1 MNPAPLAL
9 ELIRLALELAV
20 LAGVLAVL
28 TRAWPSMPAG
38 ARAAGWWLLCLR
50 AVAGLAPIPRFPV
63 PLGGRALDVVHVV
76 ERPIRSLAG
85 SPPAGSAAPAFA
97 PALSPLEWAAW
108 ILLGLWIIGAGA
120 AAFLMARRI
129 LAVRR
134 QWRSAAPCD
143 DPRVIAWRR
152 DWALALGR
160 RVPEVRIGSVTV
172 PMTVGGRTPGVLLPQ
187 VCREWSDD
195 TLRLV
200 FAHELSHV
208 RRGDALLGIVP
219 ALAELLFWF
228 HPFVRF
234 AAREYLAAREEVCDA
249 EALSVTGAP
258 PRDYGALL
266 LQFGV
271 GRLPLVP
278 GSAACGALRGHHL
291 KRRLVMLSRSFRIT
305 WLQRVAGGALV
316 VAFAV
321 LAFAPVRLV
330 RAESQ
335 GAAASW
341 GSGESSSS
349 SHKSKS
355 PIAYLILTR
364 GEETTEGAVDQR
376 DLDFIRGLT
385 PAREDMVYFRLD
397 SDMWISTDPQVRADV
412 LDALEPQRRLEAEQA
427 PLEQSRQALEH
438 EQEKLEERS
447 VALDARKA
455 EIEQRR
461 QSSVGERS
469 TREQIALEDA
479 IDDLRAD
486 RDRLMRDREALH
498 ERMSAIIR
506 NEQRGFA
513 EQDRVHQKCLGE
525 IAQIARR
532 AVRDGRAEPWQP

>member
-9 ELIRLALELAV
+9 ELMRLALEVAV

-50 AVAGLAPIPRFPV
+50 AVAGVAPIPRFEV
-63 PLGGRALDVVHVV
+63 PLGGRALDVVRVV

-85 SPPAGSAAPAFA
+85 SAPAGSAAPSFA

-108 ILLGLWIIGAGA
+108 ILLALWIAGA
-120 AAFLMARRI
+120 VTAAFLMARRI
-129 LAVRR
+129 LTVRR

-160 RVPEVRIGSVTV
+160 RVPEVRIGSVAV

-187 VCREWSDD
+187 ACREWSDD

-305 WLQRVAGGALV
+305 PLQRVAGVALV
-316 VAFAV
+316 LVFA
-321 LAFAPVRLV
+321 LIAFAPVRLV
-330 RAESQ
+330 RASGPDF
-335 GAAASW
+335 GAGFATSD
-341 GSGESSSS
+341 GEQ
-349 SHKSKS
+349 HLKKIS
-355 PIAYLILTR
+355 PVAYLILTR
-364 GEETTEGAVDQR
+364 GNETTEGAVDQR

-385 PAREDMVYFRLD
+385 PARQDMVYFRLD

-412 LDALEPQRRLEAEQA
+412 LEALEPQRRLEAEQA
-427 PLEQSRQALEH
+427 PLEHSRQALER

-486 RDRLMRDREALH
+486 RDRLMREREALH
-498 ERMSAIIR
+498 ERMSALVR

-513 EQDRVHQKCLGE
+513 EQDRVHKKCLGE